1 MRERAMLLRM
11 AHPLAGIR
19 LKIIRALDDLQLLY
33 EEGGKYLSTD
43 PHSLRFEVYADKG
56 ERRVRALLVVKEPP
70 PLALGILA
78 GEAVYHLR
86 GALDHLVYQLALL
99 NVPDPS
105 GTQFPLALD
114 ERIYRTIAP
123 GKKRSPRASML
134 NGVREEH
141 RAIIDE
147 FQPYHDGARA
157 RVNPLYVIGQFA
169 NIDKHRFI
177 QAAFG
182 RPDSIKVEP
191 TEDGVELDLRLPDLK
206 PPINDGTE
214 LFNVR
219 WIEGYPD
226 VPMKYS
232 VRFTLAY
239 GTGRPDYV
247 SRMYLVLAGERI
259 HEVITEVERR
269 VPALQ

>member
-1 MRERAMLLRM
+1 MVTA
-11 AHPLAGIR
+11 LAGIR
-19 LKIIRALDDLQLLY
+19 LKIVRALDDLNTLY
-33 EEGGKYLSTD
+33 AEGRKYLSTD
-43 PHSLRFEVYADKG
+43 PHGLRFEVYTEKG
-56 ERRVRALLVVKEPP
+56 ERRIRALLIVKQSPP
-70 PLALGILA
+70 VGLGILA
-78 GEAVYHLR
+78 GESVYHLR

-99 NVPDPS
+99 NVPNPS

-157 RVNPLYVIGQFA
+157 KLNLLYVIGQFA
-169 NIDKHRFI
+169 NTDKHRFI
-177 QAAFG
+177 QTAFG
-182 RPDSIKVEP
+182 RPDSIEVEP
-191 TEDGVELDLRLPDLK
+191 TEDGVELDIRFPDLK
-206 PPINDGTE
+206 PPVNEGAE

-219 WIEGYPD
+219 VIPGYPD
-226 VPMKYS
+226 VPMKYG

-239 GTGRPDYV
+239 GTGRPDFV
-247 SRMYLVLAGERI
+247 SRRYIVLAGERI
-259 HEVITEVERR
+259 HQIITEVERR

>member
-1 MRERAMLLRM
+1 M
-11 AHPLAGIR
+11 AHALDAIR
-19 LKIIRALDDLQLLY
+19 LKIVRALDDLQTLY
-33 EEGGKYLSTD
+33 EEGSKYLSTD
-43 PHSLRFEVYADKG
+43 PHGLRFEGYMDKG
-56 ERRVRALLVVKEPP
+56 ERRVRALLVVKQPP
-70 PLALGILA
+70 PVELGILA
-78 GEAVYHLR
+78 GEAAYHLR
-86 GALDHLVYQLALL
+86 GALDHLIYQLALL
-99 NVPDPS
+99 NKPDPT

-114 ERIYRTIAP
+114 EKIYRTIAP
-123 GKKRSPRASML
+123 GQKRSPRASML
-134 NGVREEH
+134 AGVREEH

-157 RVNPLYVIGQFA
+157 KVNLLYVVGLFA

-177 QAAFG
+177 QTAFG
-182 RPDSIKVEP
+182 KPDSIKVEP
-191 TEDGVELDLRLPDLK
+191 TENDVELDVRLPDLK
-206 PPINDGTE
+206 PPVNEGAE

-219 WIEGYPD
+219 WIDGYPD

-259 HEVITEVERR
+259 HEIITEVERR
-269 VPALQ
+269 VPALRG